1 MYTIPVSISGEIHLQ
16 DPPNLGILLLLESCK
31 EGRLLALPPASACL
45 PSCSTFLMIQLKDM
59 RRLQKIPVDTIP
71 EESCGLEVSEFQ
83 PCGSHPKI
91 LHV

>member
-1 MYTIPVSISGEIHLQ
+1 
-16 DPPNLGILLLLESCK
+16 
-31 EGRLLALPPASACL
+31 
-45 PSCSTFLMIQLKDM
+45 MIQLKDM